1 MGRSPRL
8 SKSRFQLG
16 LQCPKALWLRCY
28 RPELAGAVS
37 EVQQAIFDQGHRVG
51 AVARECFPDGVLVRE
66 DYRQSA
72 AAIATTRRHLAG
84 DWRCLFEAAFT
95 YDDLFVRP
103 DVLVRLDD
111 GSCHLIE
118 VKSST
123 GMKPE
128 HVTDAAVQRWVL
140 EGAGL
145 AVSRVSLLHLDSTY
159 LYPGGPYDLDAL
171 FALEDITVPVAE
183 YLPCVPGEVARLR
196 ATLQAGC
203 PDVLI
208 GRQCAKPY
216 ACAFV
221 AHCHEPLPDFPVT
234 ELPRVDAELLATLLR
249 EGILS
254 LRDVPPDYPGLTP
267 AQRETCAIVQSGEP
281 WFDPALAS
289 ALDGLVLPAHFLD
302 FETWG
307 SALPVFPGTTPY
319 QQVPVQWSLHT
330 LAVDGALVHRE
341 YLHAEAT
348 DPRGAIADSLLE
360 ALGGDD
366 GPVVVYTDYEHR
378 VLAALADALP
388 DRAADLRALL
398 PRLFDLHALVKRY
411 VRHPGFRGRTSLK
424 VVLPALADDV
434 TYEELAVR
442 DGATAT
448 LRYEAATRGGLS
460 ESERGRI
467 FADLRAYCAVD
478 TLALVRV
485 VQALAEQAGIS
496 LRRGPGATAPPRSVP
511 AAR

>member
-84 DWRCLFEAAFT
+84 DWSCLFEAAFT

-496 LRRGPGATAPPRSVP
+496 LRRGPGATAPPGSVP